1 MAVSGF
7 KVPAPGLA
15 QLPTLGRD
23 SGLGFGVS
31 EIVSE
36 QHGKSSNATGR
47 KSGNRSSRILA
58 AASCGGTVDT

>member
-23 SGLGFGVS
+23 SGLGFRV
-31 EIVSE
+31 
-36 QHGKSSNATGR
+36 
-47 KSGNRSSRILA
+47 
-58 AASCGGTVDT
+58 